1 MRRRTRIDRVVL
13 ASVVAFASTALTA
26 PPAGSHAG
34 PTAAA
39 ISPGVWATD
48 TPSGFKR
55 QEVTYVTVGSRIYL
69 AGGRSTRQQVFD
81 PQTHSWANVAPLPV
95 ALDHIQATELNGLIY
110 YVGGLNGYPGSSY
123 GGVNVYD
130 PGTNTIASAAPLPA
144 GRDRGAGG
152 IVTYQGK
159 IYVAGGFHTGG
170 SVAWFDVYDPAT
182 NTWKS
187 LPDMPERRDHVS
199 AAVVAGKLYV
209 IGGRTY
215 GTGPR
220 SENDVYDFATGRW
233 ATGLAR
239 LPTLRSGSATAVFG
253 GEVVVIGG
261 ELYGTGTFNNVE
273 AYNTMTNTW
282 RSMTSM
288 PTARHG
294 IQAAM
299 FNGSAYISDGGTKMG
314 GGAPTDVQEVFS
326 IGDSDPPTVP
336 GKPSGVSVRP
346 GEIDLIWAAST
357 DGGSSQIT
365 YQVFRDG
372 NPTPV
377 GTITSSSLTQ
387 VSYTDK
393 GLLPS
398 SVHRYVVKAVDT
410 AGNASVPSELSD
422 PITVQAAPTSI
433 FADDFSSG
441 GFSNWTAVTR
451 LTIDPTLGGVAPPSA
466 RAQVSNLAAWA
477 FKTLPGTYGSVCMSE
492 RVNATS
498 LAGYRALL
506 RLRTAANGPVSR
518 VWVNAAGML
527 WVKSDVSGAQISSGV
542 VLGSGWHTIEL
553 CGTVG
558 TAGTWSLYRD
568 GVRFVNNWVANTG
581 TTPIGRIEIGDA
593 AAGTYTVNF
602 DDVVVDQVAG
612 G

>member
-1 MRRRTRIDRVVL
+1 MRKGTVVL

-26 PPAGSHAG
+26 LPVVGLAG
-34 PTAAA
+34 PTAGA
-39 ISPGVWATD
+39 ISTGAWTTD
-48 TPSGFKR
+48 ASSGFKR

-81 PQTHSWANVAPLPV
+81 PLTHSWGNVAPLPV
-95 ALDHIQATELNGLIY
+95 AVDHIQATELNGLIY
-110 YVGGLNGYPGSSY
+110 YVGGLYGYPGTSY

-130 PGTNTIASAAPLPA
+130 PVTNTVSSAAPLPS

-182 NTWKS
+182 NAWKS

-215 GTGPR
+215 GTGSR

-233 ATGLAR
+233 TTGLAR
-239 LPTLRSGSATAVFG
+239 LPTLRSGAATAVFG
-253 GEVVVIGG
+253 DEVVVIGG
-261 ELYGTGTFNNVE
+261 ELYQQGTFNSVE

-282 RSMTSM
+282 RSMTPM

-299 FNGSAYISDGGTKMG
+299 FNGSAYITAGGTKMG
-314 GGAPTDVQEVFS
+314 GGAPTDIQEVFS
-326 IGDSDPPTVP
+326 IDDSDPPTVP
-336 GKPSGVSVRP
+336 GKPSGVSNSSSA
-346 GEIDLIWAAST
+346 IDLTWAAST
-357 DGGSSQIT
+357 DDLSTSLT
-365 YQVFRDG
+365 YQVRRDG
-372 NPTPV
+372 TQV
-377 GTITSSSLTQ
+377 GTFASSSTTT
-387 VSYTDK
+387 VSYTDT
-393 GLLPS
+393 GLAPS
-398 SVHRYVVKAVDT
+398 STHTYTVIALD
-410 AGNASVPSELSD
+410 AANNPSPESLVSD
-422 PITVQAAPTSI
+422 PITVQGAQPPTSI

-441 GFSNWTAVTR
+441 GFSNWTGVTR
-451 LTIDPTLGGVAPPSA
+451 LTIDGTQGGLAPPSA

-477 FKTLPGTYGSVCMSE
+477 FKTLPGTYSSLCMSE
-492 RVNATS
+492 RVNAVTLS
-498 LAGYRALL
+498 GFRALL
-506 RLRTAANGPVSR
+506 RLRTATNGPVSR
-518 VWVNAAGML
+518 VWVNAAGTL
-527 WVKSDVSGAQISSGV
+527 WVKSDVSGAQISSGTA
-542 VLGSGWHTIEL
+542 LGSGWHTVEL

-568 GVRFVNNWVANTG
+568 GVAIVNNWVANAG
-581 TTPIGRIEIGDA
+581 TTPIGRIELGDP